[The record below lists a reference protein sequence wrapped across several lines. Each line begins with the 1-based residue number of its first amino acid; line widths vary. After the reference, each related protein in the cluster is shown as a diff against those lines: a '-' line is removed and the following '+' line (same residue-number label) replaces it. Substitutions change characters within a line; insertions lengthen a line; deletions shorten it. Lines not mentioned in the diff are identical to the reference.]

1 MLLAG
6 PLVQLM
12 PVLEDLHI
20 LAAVALRRCHVADAA
35 VAVLQVVPMHELRS
49 PRSRIAQI
57 GKAALGV
64 FGAVFGRSEQC
75 LDKRVVIAHPG
86 P

>member
-6 PLVQLM
+6 LLIQLM

-20 LAAVALRRCHVADAA
+20 QAAMALRRCHVVDAA

-49 PRSRIAQI
+49 PRSRVAQI

-64 FGAVFGRSEQC
+64 LGAVFGHSEQC
-75 LDKRVVIAHPG
+75 LDKRVVIVHPG
-86 P
+86 S